1 MTHNTCNILVLQY
14 IYIYIMYVHKYVWR
28 YNAYMCGFPISQ
40 YGILTSSVNT
50 VHVTYMVLSHS
61 SKYNIIV
68 EQYIIEYNI
77 GNESIR
83 NFLPGDMCITHVHI

>member
-1 MTHNTCNILVLQY
+1 MTHNTCNMLVLLY
-14 IYIYIMYVHKYVWR
+14 IYIYIYIVRMCII
-28 YNAYMCGFPISQ
+28 MCGATMHTCVVALSRQ

-50 VHVTYMVLSHS
+50 VHVMYIVLSHS

-77 GNESIR
+77 NWE
-83 NFLPGDMCITHVHI
+83 

>member
-1 MTHNTCNILVLQY
+1 MCIS
-14 IYIYIMYVHKYVWR
+14 
-28 YNAYMCGFPISQ
+28 MCGTTMHTCVVALSQQ

-50 VHVTYMVLSHS
+50 VHVMYIVLSHS

-77 GNESIR
+77 GNESLR
-83 NFLPGDMCITHVHI
+83 NFLPSD

>member
-1 MTHNTCNILVLQY
+1 MCIS
-14 IYIYIMYVHKYVWR
+14 
-28 YNAYMCGFPISQ
+28 MCGTTMHTCVVALSQQ

-50 VHVTYMVLSHS
+50 VHVMYIVLSHS
-61 SKYNIIV
+61 NKYNIIV

-83 NFLPGDMCITHVHI
+83 NFLPGDKCITHVHT